1 MNLPQRKRMRLP
13 DYDYSENAMFFITV
27 CTQNRKKVLSEI
39 LSVGDGFPVPK
50 LTPVGML
57 VESYIDKISEKYPAV
72 KIHKHII
79 MPDHIHFL
87 MSIENSAGG
96 TGDPS
101 PTIDTV
107 FAWYKYQTTKEI
119 NIFRQSTGE
128 KFWQRSFYDHVVRN
142 VQDFEDIWYYIETNP
157 HRWIEKYNCE
167 K

>member
-87 MSIENSAGG
+87 MSIENSVGG

-107 FAWYKYQTTKEI
+107 FAWY
-119 NIFRQSTGE
+119 
-128 KFWQRSFYDHVVRN
+128 
-142 VQDFEDIWYYIETNP
+142 
-157 HRWIEKYNCE
+157 
-167 K
+167 